1 MNCLNTVDEIVREDK
16 EVIKYTYKTHGTCST
31 HIELEL
37 EGDVIKYVAFWNGCN
52 GNLQGISRLVKG
64 MKISEVVAR
73 LGGIRCGSRATS
85 CPDQFSKA
93 LLEIAGKYS
102 LEL

>member
-1 MNCLNTVDEIVREDK
+1 MRSNICSEIVEEDQR
-16 EVIKYTYKTHGTCST
+16 IIRYTYKTQGTCST

-37 EGDVIKYVAFWNGCN
+37 EGDTIKEVAFWNGCN

-73 LGGIRCGSRATS
+73 LGGIRCGSRITS

-93 LLEIAGKYS
+93 LLEIADKYS
-102 LEL
+102 LDL